1 MEKAPGIRLD
11 DVWKNMG
18 FQERWAVT
26 ESIAHYQSAWTS
38 IRFKKLG
45 SLYYAQDL
53 DHQSIDGP
61 LAINQ
66 HGDNITNNKLAV
78 GPSNGR
84 EFVDDGKAK
93 IGFDRGPCETRPTPD
108 VLVADAQFSGNTL
121 ETYLSAI
128 GDRERTCIESMPR
141 LPKSPITLCGPGTYQ
156 PTREKKLKALQYYSS
171 LIKYLLPAEE
181 FISTSSLWHGDLH
194 TGNIF
199 VNPNNYTEVVGFIDW
214 QATELAPLFNQIR
227 QPYFLDH
234 DGPTVRGL
242 ERPRRPDNFAELDQ
256 ADQEKANTL
265 YGKRSLSSAYRYLL
279 NQKYPWLYRALS
291 FQETPNFG
299 LLLVPRNM
307 LVDGEATFLAQVV
320 DLKTMW
326 DELPGVLAAGSPP
339 FPFCFSDAEKAQI
352 ESDVEGALHG
362 MQTMNDVK
370 ETLGDL
376 FPELGAVRPE
386 RYEAAKDALRQVK
399 PQVIDEF
406 AKTEQ
411 EKDAWEQ
418 AWPFDD

>member
-1 MEKAPGIRLD
+1 MEKAPGIQLD

-26 ESIAHYQSAWTS
+26 KSIAHYQSAWTS

-53 DHQSIDGP
+53 DQPSLDGL
-61 LAINQ
+61 LAIDQ
-66 HGDNITNNKLAV
+66 HGDEITDKVFAV

-84 EFVDDGKAK
+84 EFVDDGKAD
-93 IGFDRGPCETRPTPD
+93 IGFDRGPCETRPKSD
-108 VLVADAQFSGNTL
+108 ALVSDAHCLGNTL

-128 GDRERTCIESMPR
+128 GDRERTCIKRIAR
-141 LPKSPITLCGPGTYQ
+141 LPKSPIMLCGPGTYQ

-171 LIKYLLPAEE
+171 LIRYLLPTDES
-181 FISTSSLWHGDLH
+181 ILTPSLWHSDLH

-199 VNPNNYTEVVGFIDW
+199 VNPNNYTEVVGIIDW
-214 QATELAPLFNQIR
+214 QATELAPLFSQIR

-242 ERPRRPDNFAELDQ
+242 ERPRRPDNFAELDP
-256 ADQEKANTL
+256 ADQEEANAL
-265 YGKRSLSSAYRYLL
+265 YVKRSLCSAYRYLL
-279 NQKYPWLYRALS
+279 NQKYPRLYRALS

-320 DLKTMW
+320 DLQKTW
-326 DELPGVLAAGSPP
+326 DELPGMLAAGGPP

-352 ESDVEGALHG
+352 ESDVEGTLRG
-362 MQTMNDVK
+362 MQTMNAVQ

-386 RYEAAKDALRQVK
+386 RYDETKDALQQVK

-411 EKDAWEQ
+411 EKEAWEK
-418 AWPFDD
+418 AWPFDN